1 MGICAI
7 LMQNDPGPLTER
19 AILCV
24 SHNFGRL
31 RFTRLGSVKT
41 TAFETAAQVVQAS
54 EQPDSPAC
62 DKKSLKVV
70 PPAVH
75 PERQIGGRINT
86 CWFYGEMMRGSRL

>member
-1 MGICAI
+1 MRYEEFTQRDLGKVRPRNWPTGLSFAEF
-7 LMQNDPGPLTER
+7 LAAR
-19 AILCV
+19 VILCV

-31 RFTRLGSVKT
+31 RFARLGPVKT
-41 TAFETAAQVVQAS
+41 TIAETAAQVVQAS

-75 PERQIGGRINT
+75 PE
-86 CWFYGEMMRGSRL
+86 